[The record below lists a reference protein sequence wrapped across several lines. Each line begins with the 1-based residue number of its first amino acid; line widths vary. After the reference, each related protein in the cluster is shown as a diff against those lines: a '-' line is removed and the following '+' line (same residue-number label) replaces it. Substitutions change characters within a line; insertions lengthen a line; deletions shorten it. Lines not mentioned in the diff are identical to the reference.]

1 MAPKIGN
8 FGKLIA
14 VDYHDDLKE
23 VQGDAALAA
32 LLCAPFARAPFDRLE
47 WWQDLANYC
56 ELHPL
61 LAVARDGEGR
71 AILPLLRRGRQIHC
85 FANWYSFRV
94 MPLFTAPADRT
105 ALLDALAAD
114 LAGKA
119 PHLVLSPLPDE
130 HGEARELAKA
140 LGRAGWTTF
149 IEQSDVNHVLPVNR
163 RSFADYLATRPGP
176 LKSTLRRKSGRVTVS
191 IDTVCNPDN
200 WASYEA
206 IYAQSWKGAE
216 GHPEFLRKF
225 AEREGAAGRLRLAIA
240 HDGTRPVA
248 AQFWT
253 VEAGTAFIH
262 KLAHIEQAKD
272 LSPGTILTAALLERV
287 IDHDKVA
294 LVDFGTGDDPYKRD
308 WMEQTRPRYRIEA
321 FRARWPGTWPAIAR
335 KVLRRVA
342 AGGHHG

>member
-1 MAPKIGN
+1 M
-8 FGKLIA
+8 IA
-14 VDYHDDLKE
+14 VDYHDDLQE

-32 LLCAPFARAPFDRLE
+32 LLRAPFARAPFDRLE
-47 WWQDLANYC
+47 WWQDLARYC
-56 ELHPL
+56 GLAPL
-61 LAVARDGEGR
+61 LAVARDGQER
-71 AILPLLRRGRQIHC
+71 AILPLYRRGRQIHSL
-85 FANWYSFRV
+85 ANWYSFRV
-94 MPLFTAPADRT
+94 MPLFTAQAGRA
-105 ALLDALAAD
+105 ALLNALAED
-114 LAGKA
+114 LAGES

-130 HGEARELAKA
+130 HGETRELAQA
-140 LGRAGWTTF
+140 LRKAGWTTF
-149 IEQSDVNHVLPVNR
+149 IEPCDVNHILLVNQ
-163 RSFADYLATRPGP
+163 RSFAAYLAARPGS
-176 LKSTLRRKSGRVTVS
+176 LKTTLRRKSGRVTVT
-191 IDTVCNPDN
+191 IDTAFDPAS
-200 WASYEA
+200 WASYET
-206 IYAQSWKGAE
+206 IYSQSWKATE

-287 IDHDKVA
+287 IDHDKVT

-308 WMEQTRPRYRIEA
+308 WMEQTRLRYRIEA
-321 FRARWPGTWPAIAR
+321 FRATWPGTWPAIAR